1 MTPTATNVFYTHGSV
16 DPWRP
21 MGVQKDVS
29 ESSPVVILEGY
40 SHCADLYS
48 ISASDSAQMRATKE
62 RVTASVRQW
71 LGL

>member
-1 MTPTATNVFYTHGSV
+1 MTPLNTNTIYTHGSI

-21 MGVQKDVS
+21 MGVQTDVNAD
-29 ESSPVVILEGY
+29 SPVVILEGY

-48 ISASDSAQMRATKE
+48 ISASDSQQMRETKE
-62 RVTASVRQW
+62 RVTSLVRQW